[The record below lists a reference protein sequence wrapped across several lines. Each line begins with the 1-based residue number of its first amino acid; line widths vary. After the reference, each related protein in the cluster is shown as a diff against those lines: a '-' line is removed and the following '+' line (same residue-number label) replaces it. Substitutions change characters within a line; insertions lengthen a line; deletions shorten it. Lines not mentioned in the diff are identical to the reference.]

1 MPHSTSGGERR
12 RLFLLRVLMQA
23 PNVLILDEPTNDL
36 DVQTLAALEDYLE
49 EFNGC
54 VIVVSHDR
62 YFLDRTVNRIF
73 AFEGSGQIRQYPG
86 NYSVYLEHKQRQES
100 EIKSARPESVPLIP
114 QPEKELDRIPQ
125 SRKLSFKEKRE
136 YEQLESQ
143 IPQMEAEKAE
153 IEQILYRNPPSGY
166 SEVQK
171 LAQKLADLTAAIDSG
186 TARWL
191 ELAERHLN

>member
-1 MPHSTSGGERR
+1 
-12 RLFLLRVLMQA
+12 MQA

-36 DVQTLAALEDYLE
+36 DVQTLAVLEDYLE

-62 YFLDRTVNRIF
+62 YFLDRAVNRIF